1 MSDTAPAGAAVVA
14 RVMRRLLPFL
24 LLMYM
29 LAFLDR
35 ANIGFA
41 QKALQHDTGL
51 SNAAVGFGAG
61 VFFVGYA
68 LFEWP
73 SDLLLHR
80 VGAKFWMCR
89 IMVAWALGSAAMAF
103 AHTAIMF

>member
-1 MSDTAPAGAAVVA
+1 MNHSAPPEGAVTS

-24 LLMYM
+24 LLMYV

-41 QKALQHDTGL
+41 QKALQQDTGL
-51 SNAAVGFGAG
+51 SNTAFAFGAG

-68 LFEWP
+68 LFE
-73 SDLLLHR
+73 
-80 VGAKFWMCR
+80 V
-89 IMVAWALGSAAMAF
+89 
-103 AHTAIMF
+103 T

>member
-1 MSDTAPAGAAVVA
+1 MSDPANAEDAVTA

-51 SNAAVGFGAG
+51 SNAAFAFGAG
-61 VFFVGYA
+61 VFFVVMH
-68 LFEWP
+68 
-73 SDLLLHR
+73 SS
-80 VGAKFWMCR
+80 KCR
-89 IMVAWALGSAAMAF
+89 ATCCCIAWARSSGCAGSW
-103 AHTAIMF
+103 

>member
-1 MSDTAPAGAAVVA
+1 MKAEASPLPDAVVGK
-14 RVMRRLLPFL
+14 VMRRLLPFL
-24 LLMYM
+24 LLMYV

-51 SNAAVGFGAG
+51 SDTAFAFGAG

-68 LFEWP
+68 LFEVP
-73 SDLLLHR
+73 
-80 VGAKFWMCR
+80 
-89 IMVAWALGSAAMAF
+89 
-103 AHTAIMF
+103 